1 LTTRIV
7 STEADREL
15 LVKFIKAHKM
25 PFTAVV
31 TKGGKRSAQQNN
43 TQWLWIQEIADQ
55 LDDRTAQEWQGY
67 CKLHGGVPILR
78 AENEEFREKY
88 DSAIRPLSYET
99 KLEIMTHFDFPVTS
113 RMTVAQK
120 MKYLDWMQQ
129 HFAEQGVV
137 LTQPDEMGL
146 R

>member
-1 LTTRIV
+1 
-7 STEADREL
+7 
-15 LVKFIKAHKM
+15 
-25 PFTAVV
+25 
-31 TKGGKRSAQQNN
+31 
-43 TQWLWIQEIADQ
+43 
-55 LDDRTAQEWQGY
+55 
-67 CKLHGGVPILR
+67 
-78 AENEEFREKY
+78 
-88 DSAIRPLSYET
+88 
-99 KLEIMTHFDFPVTS
+99 MTHFDFPVTS